1 MVTIAA
7 DLEGTLTTGETWKGM
22 AAWMQAHGRAGQY
35 RAFFYRHLPGAIL
48 ARLGLGD
55 KRAFQ
60 DRFMSEAAGL
70 LAGLGPAELEA
81 VGAWVVT
88 NELWPKRRPEVLK
101 EIISALRQGQRVV
114 LCSATFQP
122 ILEAFAKRLAAEA
135 DDPLSGQAQPVH
147 QADDPLSGQ
156 AQPVHQADDP
166 LSGQA
171 QPVHRADHP
180 FSGQPGPVSQVV
192 VLGTPLEMVNGVFT
206 GRTLGPIRSG
216 QFKAHQLAQF
226 LGGNTLHAAYGDT
239 LPDQAM
245 LELAQNPVAV
255 YPEASLRQLAV
266 ARNWRVIG

>member
-1 MVTIAA
+1 VQGNQWYGVKEVMTIIAA

-35 RAFFYRHLPGAIL
+35 QAFFYRNLPGAIL
-48 ARLGLGD
+48 ARLGLGY

-60 DRFMSEAAGL
+60 DRFMAGAAGL
-70 LAGLGPAELEA
+70 LAGLGQAELEA

-122 ILEAFAKRLAAEA
+122 ILEAFAKRLAAA
-135 DDPLSGQAQPVH
+135 DDPLSGQ
-147 QADDPLSGQ
+147 
-156 AQPVHQADDP
+156 
-166 LSGQA
+166 
-171 QPVHRADHP
+171 
-180 FSGQPGPVSQVV
+180 PGPANQVV
-192 VLGTPLEMVNGVFT
+192 ALGTPLEMANGVFT

-216 QFKAHQLAQF
+216 QFKADQLKQF

-239 LPDQAM
+239 LPDQPM
-245 LELAQNPVAV
+245 LELAQSPVAV
-255 YPEASLRQLAV
+255 YPEASLRRLAV